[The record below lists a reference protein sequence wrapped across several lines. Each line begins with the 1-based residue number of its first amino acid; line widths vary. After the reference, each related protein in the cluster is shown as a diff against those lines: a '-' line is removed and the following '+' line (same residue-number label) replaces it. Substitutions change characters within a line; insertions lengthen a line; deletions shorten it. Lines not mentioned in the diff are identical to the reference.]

1 MPFPRKKNLPA
12 LKKHPSSGGQM
23 RRRRKIKYTLSWIY
37 PTIFMMIL
45 VFLGVLYLSLTAKM
59 TSLQYQM
66 VKMKREKAKLC
77 TQNKELILAI
87 ERLES
92 LDRVEKLAKNE
103 LKMVYPEKRL
113 TLNLKRGTS
122 TAFAL
127 DEVGTQ

>member
-12 LKKHPSSGGQM
+12 LKKHPSSGGKT
-23 RRRRKIKYTLSWIY
+23 RRRKIKYTLSWIY
-37 PTIFMMIL
+37 PTIFVMIL
-45 VFLGVLYLSLTAKM
+45 VSLGILYLSLTAKI

-66 VKMKREKAKLC
+66 VRMKREKAKLC

-127 DEVGTQ
+127 DEIGTQ